1 MPAPL
6 ASLEGAQGAARRHV
20 GSPGRR
26 RYRPQDFLAD
36 YTARNVRIRVI
47 LHVDV
52 SRFPAASPLVAAS
65 DWMPLLTGQQA
76 TTIQSPEQA
85 PNVFDF
91 EAVAGENSP
100 RRTSHS

>member
-1 MPAPL
+1 
-6 ASLEGAQGAARRHV
+6 
-20 GSPGRR
+20 
-26 RYRPQDFLAD
+26 
-36 YTARNVRIRVI
+36 
-47 LHVDV
+47 
-52 SRFPAASPLVAAS
+52 
-65 DWMPLLTGQQA
+65 MPLLTGQQA